1 LLILLG
7 GRSPTHQLTATRQG
21 SGIPGADSEMRL
33 AEDGGHANA
42 ARVMASP
49 IAWRRSS
56 RCATQSCVEIAD
68 LPDGGVAVRDSK
80 SPDSTPILVFAADEW
95 NAFISGAKA
104 GEFG

>member
-1 LLILLG
+1 
-7 GRSPTHQLTATRQG
+7 
-21 SGIPGADSEMRL
+21 MRL
-33 AEDGGHANA
+33 AAEGAHAAHGSA

-56 RCATQSCVEIAD
+56 SCATQSCVEIAD

-80 SPDSTPILVFAADEW
+80 SDSTPILVFAADEW
-95 NAFISGAKA
+95 SSFISGVKA